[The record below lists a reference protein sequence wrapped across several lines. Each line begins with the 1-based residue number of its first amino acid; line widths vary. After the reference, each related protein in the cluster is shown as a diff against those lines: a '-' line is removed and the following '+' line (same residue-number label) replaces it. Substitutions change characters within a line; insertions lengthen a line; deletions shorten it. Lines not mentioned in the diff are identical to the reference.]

1 MEISLAERT
10 AIVTGGSSG
19 IGATSA
25 RALAGAGAFVAV
37 FDRKVEDGESIAGS
51 MRAEGGAASFTSV
64 DVTDEDSVRRAFRGR
79 RGGARP
85 DRRRPRQR
93 GDHMDEGLARNLP
106 RRLEQGDCHQ
116 PDRRLP
122 RVPIG
127 HGAHGRAAWRRLGHP
142 HRLDQGLRHLARQ
155 CRLHVVEGRRDGAYP
170 VVGDRGSSARRH
182 TGRTPSCQGAIR
194 TPMLEEEASLSARP
208 AEEQLGQSALI
219 HPLGRLGEAED
230 IAHAVVFLHLRRRLV
245 HHRRGAAGR
254 RRAHGCGA
262 GQGRHLA
269 YSE

>member
-19 IGATSA
+19 IGAASA

-64 DVTDEDSVRRAFRGR
+64 DVTDEDSVRRAFAGVVAERGR
-79 RGGARP
+79 IDVVHANAGITWTK
-85 DRRRPRQR
+85 
-93 GDHMDEGLARNLP
+93 GLLETSLDDWNRVIATNLT
-106 RRLEQGDCHQ
+106 
-116 PDRRLP
+116 
-122 RVPIG
+122 
-127 HGAHGRAAWRRLGHP
+127 
-142 HRLDQGLRHLARQ
+142 
-155 CRLHVVEGRRDGAYP
+155 GAYL
-170 VVGDRGSSARRH
+170 VCRSAMEHMVGRPGGGSVILTASTRAFVTSPDNAAYTSSKGGVMALTRSLAIEGAPHGIRANAVL
-182 TGRTPSCQGAIR
+182 PGAIR

-208 AEEQLGQSALI
+208 AEEQLGRWALI

-230 IAHAVVFLHLRRRLV
+230 IAHAVVFLASD
-245 HHRRGAAGR
+245 AASFITGV
-254 RRAHGCGA
+254 ALPVDGGLMA
-262 GQGRHLA
+262 AEPGGPPVA